1 MTSFLSSSAKRILR
15 LAAPKA
21 VPKVPKEVELTD
33 FGVIKRALQAQVKP
47 RTLELAKPKDKGD
60 DDEDDAEKPLVNP
73 KALKA
78 KATPRILELAKPR
91 VVPETIKA

>member
-1 MTSFLSSSAKRILR
+1 M
-15 LAAPKA
+15 
-21 VPKVPKEVELTD
+21 PKEVELTD

-91 VVPETIKA
+91 VVPETIKAWKRFDPMNKN